1 MAGLH
6 GQIRTQGL
14 ATDRDLWM
22 DVRQRLLV
30 PMLAFANSKIIP
42 LILELILT
50 VLFLVLLRR
59 LARKSAAE
67 ACDTAN
73 DY

>member
-1 MAGLH
+1 MR
-6 GQIRTQGL
+6 QIAIYGWTLVSGF
-14 ATDRDLWM
+14 
-22 DVRQRLLV
+22 LV
-30 PMLAFANSKIIP
+30 PMLAFANSEIIP

-50 VLFLVLLRR
+50 VLVLVLLRR